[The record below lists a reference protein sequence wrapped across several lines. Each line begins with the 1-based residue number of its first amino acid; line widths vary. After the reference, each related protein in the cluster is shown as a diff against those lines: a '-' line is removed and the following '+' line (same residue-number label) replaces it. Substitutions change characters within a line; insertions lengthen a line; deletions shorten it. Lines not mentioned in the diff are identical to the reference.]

1 MSNDFLECH
10 DFKVAQTFKSL
21 IRLTKNEIIT
31 RKEINNNLYNLCF
44 EINRWTWAMVRPK
57 VNGLVYKLVDSH
69 LKGSGRE
76 CPSFSRFNRRYLIH
90 DQTVF
95 I

>member
-10 DFKVAQTFKSL
+10 DFKVVQTFKSL

-44 EINRWTWAMVRPK
+44 EINRWERVRPN
-57 VNGLVYKLVDSH
+57 VNGLAL
-69 LKGSGRE
+69 
-76 CPSFSRFNRRYLIH
+76 
-90 DQTVF
+90 T
-95 I
+95 